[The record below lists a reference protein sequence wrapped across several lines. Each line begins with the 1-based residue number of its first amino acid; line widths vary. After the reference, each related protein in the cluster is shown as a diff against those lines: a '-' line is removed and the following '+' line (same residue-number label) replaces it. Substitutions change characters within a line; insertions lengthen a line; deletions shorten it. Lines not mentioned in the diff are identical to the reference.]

1 MNNENKSVIITSA
14 VVIVSV
20 IVLFAIVFVILPGGD
35 NSNGELNSEALVR
48 EDTYQQVRGIDFTE
62 NEVSNGEIV
71 EDVNLEKEVTVVT
84 FEDFQ
89 CPACAAYQ
97 ADFMQLKQAYP
108 ENVKFVFRH
117 FPLSI
122 HPNAIPASNAAE
134 AAGARGH
141 FYEYHDLLFA
151 KQNEWSNLTGENL
164 IAKFVEYAQE
174 VGIEDIEAFETEL
187 EESKYIDKIRRDY
200 SDGEE
205 LGVNATPT
213 VFINGSKIANSTFE
227 RMQSEIEEILSE

>member
-35 NSNGELNSEALVR
+35 NSSGELNSEALVR

-62 NEVSNGEIV
+62 NEVSNGEII

>member
-62 NEVSNGEIV
+62 NEVSNGEII